1 MLIFSISPLSLA
13 IWDAWVPDPS
23 YIVKKSQHD
32 SVCNW
37 KNAYN
42 VRNRNTLFLK
52 LRIFENPND
61 FLESKLS
68 KNDEWFKTV
77 TCLCI
82 NEEDFHEK

>member
-23 YIVKKSQHD
+23 YIVKKSQQD

-42 VRNRNTLFLK
+42 VRNKNTLAIVDK
-52 LRIFENPND
+52 LLNCLTLNLSNTRIIFDPVGAE
-61 FLESKLS
+61 
-68 KNDEWFKTV
+68 
-77 TCLCI
+77 
-82 NEEDFHEK
+82 

>member
-37 KNAYN
+37 KNGYN
-42 VRNRNTLFLK
+42 VRNKNTLAIVDK
-52 LRIFENPND
+52 LLNCLTLNLSNTRIIFDPVGAE
-61 FLESKLS
+61 
-68 KNDEWFKTV
+68 
-77 TCLCI
+77 
-82 NEEDFHEK
+82 